1 MDSIHIPN
9 NDVYISRLEQTV
21 RTLTKEVRELKSK
34 NVERGKKSNLKEMQ
48 RTFGRSGEDVMLS
61 VRAMR
66 FSNEYLF
73 PRQKFIDETWLGYSN
88 ERKSFCRYVM
98 KQMNITGAY
107 DSAREWD

>member
-1 MDSIHIPN
+1 MAGIHIPN
-9 NDVYISRLEQTV
+9 NDGYISRLEQTV

-48 RTFGRSGEDVMLS
+48 RTFGWSGEDVMLS
-61 VRAMR
+61 VGVMR